1 MDKQLEFDFKKPPI
15 KKPNGKIDHWKTFVQ
30 RNDEIDQHDKK
41 ERKDQIN
48 KLANKIVDKNYQN
61 SKNKNPF
68 TQVAENAVKELSF
81 TMRDGHIE
89 NNEGTTRLKT
99 IKEAVEINEGL
110 DKNFQ
115 DQKNDD
121 YIKQLEHW
129 GIEESSKK
137 HPGYPKV
144 SSPAILQNNVNSKN
158 FPNKNNPTVDRYKK
172 FKEDKKHK
180 EEFEREYGDKA
191 IQNYVRSKVNENRK
205 KGKADYE
212 DLPSSYLIVGE
223 AAKDEAKKKLKEIK
237 IPETNST
244 LPDYL
249 SYKENLEPV
258 KEMPSLEQWMA
269 ARTPKEIDPAGITA
283 LNKVKHFKNT
293 ADFAD
298 QKFPKR
304 SRGIGPFL
312 TGKDDE

>member
-1 MDKQLEFDFKKPPI
+1 MIKDNGVRYSGTRHPDWPVDEKKIFPE
-15 KKPNGKIDHWKTFVQ
+15 Q
-30 RNDEIDQHDKK
+30 
-41 ERKDQIN
+41 QIN
-48 KLANKIVDKNYQN
+48 KHANKIVDKHYQQN
-61 SKNKNPF
+61 KNKSPF

-99 IKEAVEINEGL
+99 IKEGIEMNEAL

-137 HPGYPKV
+137 HPGYPKI
-144 SSPAILQNNVNSKN
+144 SNPPILAGNINNRPHNTK
-158 FPNKNNPTVDRYKK
+158 KNNPTINRYKEFKDNKKRQLEEKK
-172 FKEDKKHK
+172 FNENYEK
-180 EEFEREYGDKA
+180 EYGDKA

-237 IPETNST
+237 IPEINST

-269 ARTPKEIDPAGITA
+269 ARTPKEIDPAGITT
-283 LNKVKHFKNT
+283 LNQVKHFKNT